1 MIIHNF
7 IRLLLINI
15 LAITYCSGC
24 SKGGKPVLEVPV
36 VKQETI
42 SISWDQNSR
51 RRVSSPALNARYS
64 GYARII
70 QLADASL
77 LAVYEADGSIV
88 SVKSADGGNTWSSAT
103 VIAPRVNGSNMSVPD
118 LLLLKDNK
126 ILVFYNARPYDISP
140 SRKFGILVKQS
151 SNGGQSWENEKL
163 LYEAGYQF
171 ENGCWEPSAVQLPS
185 GEIQMYFANEGPY
198 TNSDEQNISVLRSKD
213 NAGSWTTAPEIVSF
227 RPGKR
232 DGMPV
237 PLLLKDGKDI
247 IISIEDNAVNTFK
260 PYVLRNS
267 LQENWAVTIGAES
280 ANRNY
285 ALADRIGDAL
295 YAGAP
300 FIRQLKTGE
309 IILSYQGTED
319 RTNDLNFADMKVVIG
334 DEQGRNFKSKSV
346 PFLIPSNKSCL
357 WNSLTVLSDGSL
369 IAVTS
374 TNAYSNSTEVWMIKG
389 TVVKTM
395 N

>member
-1 MIIHNF
+1 MIHHTF
-7 IRLLLINI
+7 IKLLLVNI

-24 SKGGKPVLEVPV
+24 SKDEKSVPEVPV
-36 VKQETI
+36 PKQDGI

-51 RRVSSPALNARYS
+51 RRVSSPTLNARYS

-77 LAVYEADGSIV
+77 LAVYEADGNIV
-88 SVKSADGGNTWSSAT
+88 SVKSTDGGNTWSSAT
-103 VIAPRVNGSNMSVPD
+103 VIAPPANGSNMSVPD
-118 LLLLKDNK
+118 LLLLKGNK
-126 ILVFYNARPYDISP
+126 ILVFYNARPYDIAS

-151 SNGGQSWENEKL
+151 SNGGESWENEKN

-171 ENGCWEPSAVQLPS
+171 ENGCWEPSAIQLPN
-185 GEIQMYFANEGPY
+185 GEIQLYFANEGPY
-198 TNSDEQNISVLRSKD
+198 TNSDEQNISMLRSKD
-213 NAGSWTTAPEIVSF
+213 NAGSWTTVPEIVSF

-237 PLLLKDGKDI
+237 PLLLRDGKDI
-247 IISIEDNAVNTFK
+247 LVSIEDNAVNTFK

-267 LQENWAVTIGAES
+267 LQENWALTIGAES
-280 ANRNY
+280 ANRSY
-285 ALADRIGDAL
+285 ALADRIGDGL

-309 IILSYQGTED
+309 TILSYQGTED

-357 WNSLTVLSDGSL
+357 WNSLTVLSDGSV

-374 TNAYSNSTEVWMIKG
+374 TNAYANATEVWMIKG
-389 TVVKTM
+389 TVIK
-395 N
+395 NKN

>member
-1 MIIHNF
+1 MIHHTF
-7 IRLLLINI
+7 IKLLLVNI

-24 SKGGKPVLEVPV
+24 SKDSKSVPEVPV
-36 VKQETI
+36 PKQDGI

-51 RRVSSPALNARYS
+51 RRVSSPELNARYS

-88 SVKSADGGNTWSSAT
+88 SVKSTDAGNTWSSAT
-103 VIAPRVNGSNMSVPD
+103 VIAPRANGSNMSVPD
-118 LLLLKDNK
+118 LLLLNNYK
-126 ILVFYNARPYDISP
+126 ILVFYNARPYDIAP

-151 SNGGQSWENEKL
+151 SNGGQSWENEKN

-171 ENGCWEPSAVQLPS
+171 ENGCWEPSAVQLPN
-185 GEIQMYFANEGPY
+185 GEIQLYFANEGPY
-198 TNSDEQNISVLRSKD
+198 TNSNEQNISMLRSKD

-237 PLLLKDGKDI
+237 PLLLNDGKDI

-309 IILSYQGTED
+309 TILSYQGTED

-357 WNSLTVLSDGSL
+357 WNSLTVLSDGSV

-389 TVVKTM
+389 TVVKTT

>member
-1 MIIHNF
+1 MIHHNF

-24 SKGGKPVLEVPV
+24 SKGGKPVPEVPV
-36 VKQETI
+36 AKQETI

-103 VIAPRVNGSNMSVPD
+103 VIAPRANGSNMSVPD

-126 ILVFYNARPYDISP
+126 ILVFYNARPYDIAP

-151 SNGGQSWENEKL
+151 INGGQSWENEKL

-171 ENGCWEPSAVQLPS
+171 ENGCWEPSALQLPS

-198 TNSDEQNISVLRSKD
+198 TNSNEQNISMLRSKD
-213 NAGSWTTAPEIVSF
+213 NAGSWTAVPEIVSF

-247 IISIEDNAVNTFK
+247 LISIEDNAINTFK

-267 LQENWAVTIGAES
+267 LLENWAVTIGAES

-285 ALADRIGDAL
+285 ALADRIGDEL

-300 FIRQLKTGE
+300 FIRQLRTGE
-309 IILSYQGTED
+309 TLLSYQGTED

-334 DEQGRNFKSKSV
+334 DERGQNFKSKSV
-346 PFLIPSNKSCL
+346 PFLIPNNKSCL
-357 WNSLTVLSDGSL
+357 WNSLTVLNDGSVL
-369 IAVTS
+369 AITS
-374 TNAYSNSTEVWMIKG
+374 TNAYANATEVWMIKG
-389 TVVKTM
+389 TVIKST